1 MEIEPAQVCD
11 LKKREKVRKGKV
23 AKPVNAGCGSYTAFR
38 WCDMRCEHASFPD
51 EEAVDG
57 SGTCR
62 TFQAIFCKKLKRYVA
77 KNAPCSA
84 RHGARRP
91 KPNW

>member
-1 MEIEPAQVCD
+1 M
-11 LKKREKVRKGKV
+11 KKKAKKKTVKRTKMAAKVD
-23 AKPVNAGCGSYTAFR
+23 NAGCDSHTAFR
-38 WCDMRCEHASFPD
+38 WCDMRCEHASFP
-51 EEAVDG
+51 EENAVDG

-62 TFQAIFCKKLKRYVA
+62 TFQAIYCGKLKRYVA

>member
-1 MEIEPAQVCD
+1 
-11 LKKREKVRKGKV
+11 
-23 AKPVNAGCGSYTAFR
+23 
-38 WCDMRCEHASFPD
+38 MRCEHASFPE

-91 KPNW
+91 KAGW